1 MTKYEINCI
10 TDTYLLLWSHDVEK
24 DYITLNQIRN
34 HFNYLKEDV
43 FAQFFNS
50 STFLLYSILDEI
62 YYDSFFQF
70 VCIFIFLS
78 PKQII
83 TLLLSHQQI
92 YSNIFITET
101 QIHQILKLFNRCIS
115 SEILEEFYKT
125 YEMDLSKY

>member
-10 TDTYLLLWSHDVEK
+10 VDTYLLLWSHDVEK

-34 HFNYLKEDV
+34 HFNYLKDDV

-50 STFLLYSILDEI
+50 SKLLTFYIIDVI

-92 YSNIFITET
+92 YSNIFITEV
-101 QIHQILKLFNRCIS
+101 
-115 SEILEEFYKT
+115 
-125 YEMDLSKY
+125 